1 MTVHGQVGILADV
14 AVCKRWPVYLPEIS
28 GLNQFSEFLRIL
40 LHSFRNLLPII
51 VVVSFFQLVI
61 VRQVPDDLASM
72 AFGLL
77 VVVFGVAL
85 FLQGLELGIFPIGKN
100 LSNEFAKKGSLPLLM
115 LFGFCMGFSAVVAEP
130 ALIAVASQ
138 AELISLGRIDGLTLR
153 LLVALSVGL
162 VVALGVVRTILGHS
176 LHWYMIIG
184 YLVVV
189 SVTFFAPEEIVGLAY
204 DSGGVTTN
212 IVTVP
217 LIASLGIGLAVSIRG
232 RNALAHGFGL
242 VALAV
247 MVPMISVQ
255 IYGIVVYSFADASA
269 AVALV
274 TELAPAA
281 VQAPV
286 PVPVAAIVDSGFS
299 AALMGM
305 FVDLLTMF
313 RDVAPIIAVILFFQ
327 YLVIRKHIAHIHKV
341 MGGFVLVIVGL
352 YAFVVG
358 LKLGLFP
365 IGRNMAEQLIGL
377 DTLLYIYLF
386 AFSIGFA
393 TTMAEP
399 ALIAIG
405 QKAEEAGKGKL
416 NGNRIRMLVAFGVAV
431 GITIGVHRIITGDS
445 IHYYIMGGYALVIA
459 LTWFAPKY
467 IVPLAFD
474 LGGVTTSEV
483 TVPLVTA
490 LGIGLATHIE
500 GRNVLIDGFGLI
512 AFASI
517 FPIVTVMLYAIMVER
532 YGRLKG
538 ETP

>member
-1 MTVHGQVGILADV
+1 MNPLT
-14 AVCKRWPVYLPEIS
+14 
-28 GLNQFSEFLRIL
+28 EFYNTLQ
-40 LHSFRNLLPII
+40 HAFRNLLPIVA
-51 VVVSFFQLVI
+51 VVAFFQAAVM
-61 VRQVPDDLASM
+61 RQVPDDLLAM

-100 LSNEFAKKGSLPLLM
+100 LSNEFAKRGSLPLLM
-115 LFGFCMGFSAVVAEP
+115 SFGFALGFAAVVAEP
-130 ALIAVASQ
+130 ALIAVATQ
-138 AELISLGRIDGLTLR
+138 AETISGGRIDGFTLR
-153 LLVALSVGL
+153 ILVALSVGV
-162 VVALGVVRTILGHS
+162 VVALGVVRTILGQS
-176 LHWYMIIG
+176 LHVYMIVG
-184 YLVVV
+184 YLLVVL
-189 SVTFFAPEEIVGLAY
+189 VTFFAPEEIVGLAY

-217 LIASLGIGLAVSIRG
+217 LVASLGIGLAMSIRG
-232 RNALAHGFGL
+232 RNPLTHGFGL

-255 IYGIVVYSFADASA
+255 LYGVAVYRFGDGAPVESVVA
-269 AVALV
+269 AANA
-274 TELAPAA
+274 APAA
-281 VQAPV
+281 QSG
-286 PVPVAAIVDSGFS
+286 AAGVGRFLLDM
-299 AALMGM
+299 LT
-305 FVDLLTMF
+305 DLLGMF
-313 RDVAPIIAVILFFQ
+313 RDVLPIISVVLFFQ
-327 YLVIRKHIAHIHKV
+327 YVVIRKPLAHLHKV
-341 MGGFVLVIVGL
+341 AGGFVLVIVGL

-365 IGRNMAEQLIGL
+365 IGRSMAEQLIAL
-377 DTLLYIYLF
+377 PNVFWVYLF

-416 NGNRIRMLVAFGVAV
+416 DGNRIRLLVAIGVAI
-431 GITIGVHRIITGDS
+431 GITVGVHRIIAGGS
-445 IHYYIMGGYALVIA
+445 IHYYIMAGYAVVIL
-459 LTWFAPKY
+459 LTWVAPRY

-490 LGIGLATHIE
+490 LGIGLATSIP
-500 GRNVLIDGFGLI
+500 GRNVLVDGFGLI

-517 FPIVTVMLYAIMVER
+517 FPIITVMLYAIVVER
-532 YGRLKG
+532 ALRSEGAS
-538 ETP
+538 T

>member
-1 MTVHGQVGILADV
+1 M
-14 AVCKRWPVYLPEIS
+14 
-28 GLNQFSEFLRIL
+28 NQLREFARIL
-40 LHSFRNLLPII
+40 RHSFRNLVPII
-51 VVVSFFQLVI
+51 VVVAFFQLAVM
-61 VRQVPDDLASM
+61 RQVPDGVGSM

-77 VVVFGVAL
+77 VVVLGVAL
-85 FLQGLELGIFPIGKN
+85 FLQGLELGIFPIGKS
-100 LSNEFAKKGSLPLLM
+100 LSNDFAKRGSLPLLM
-115 LFGFCMGFSAVVAEP
+115 GFGFCLGFSAVVAEP
-130 ALIAVASQ
+130 ALIAVATQ
-138 AELISLGRIDGLTLR
+138 AELISEGRIDGFTLR
-153 LLVALSVGL
+153 MLVALSVGA
-162 VVALGVVRTILGHS
+162 VVALGVVRTILGQS
-176 LHWYMIIG
+176 LHWYMIVG
-184 YLVVV
+184 YLIVVA
-189 SVTFFAPEEIVGLAY
+189 VTFVAPEEIVGLAY

-217 LIASLGIGLAVSIRG
+217 LIAALGIGLAVSIRG

-255 IYGIVVYSFADASA
+255 LYGIVVYSLADAA
-269 AVALV
+269 ETARALEQAVAD
-274 TELAPAA
+274 PAA
-281 VQAPV
+281 VGLVRTAGSIP
-286 PVPVAAIVDSGFS
+286 
-299 AALMGM
+299 LGM
-305 FVDLLTMF
+305 LTDLLRMF
-313 RDVAPIIAVILFFQ
+313 RDVLPIIAVILFFQ
-327 YLVIRKHIAHIHKV
+327 YVVIRKPIAHLNKV
-341 MGGFVLVIVGL
+341 VGGFVLVIVGL

-365 IGRNMAEQLIGL
+365 IGRSMAEQLIGL
-377 DTLLYIYLF
+377 DNVLWVYLF

-405 QKAEEAGKGKL
+405 QKAEEAGKGRL
-416 NGNRIRMLVAFGVAV
+416 NGNHIRILVAIGVAI
-431 GITIGVHRIITGDS
+431 GITIGVHRIIAGDS
-445 IHYYIMGGYALVIA
+445 IHYYIMGGYGFVIL
-459 LTWFAPKY
+459 LTWLTPKY

-517 FPIVTVMLYAIMVER
+517 FPIVTVMFYALYAER
-532 YGRLKG
+532 AIRHKG
-538 ETP
+538 ETS

>member
-1 MTVHGQVGILADV
+1 LNQLREFLGIL
-14 AVCKRWPVYLPEIS
+14 K
-28 GLNQFSEFLRIL
+28 
-40 LHSFRNLLPII
+40 HSFRNLLPII
-51 VVVSFFQLVI
+51 VVVAFFQFAVMQ
-61 VRQVPDDLASM
+61 QVPDDLLSM
-72 AFGLL
+72 VFGLL
-77 VVVFGVAL
+77 VVVLGVAL

-100 LSNEFAKKGSLPLLM
+100 LSNDFAKRGSLSLLM
-115 LFGFCMGFSAVVAEP
+115 IFGFCLGFSAVIAEP
-130 ALIAVASQ
+130 ALIAVADQ
-138 AELISLGRIDGLTLR
+138 AQIISEGRVNGLTLR
-153 LLVALSVGL
+153 LLVATSVGL
-162 VVALGVVRTILGHS
+162 VVALGVVRIILGHS

-184 YLVVV
+184 YVLVV

-217 LIASLGIGLAVSIRG
+217 LIAALGIGLAVSLRG
-232 RNALAHGFGL
+232 RNALTHGFGL

-255 IYGIVVYSFADASA
+255 VYGIVVYSFGEAG
-269 AVALV
+269 AVAANGAALLDPGV
-274 TELAPAA
+274 DEVVEPAA
-281 VQAPV
+281 
-286 PVPVAAIVDSGFS
+286 SS
-299 AALMGM
+299 LLLGM
-305 FVDLLTMF
+305 LTDLLVMF
-313 RDVAPIIAVILFFQ
+313 RDVLPIIAVVLFFQ
-327 YLVIRKHIAHIHKV
+327 YLVIRKSIAHIHKV

-365 IGRNMAEQLIGL
+365 IGRSMAEQLIGL
-377 DTLLYIYLF
+377 EMIFFVYLF
-386 AFSIGFA
+386 AFTIGFA

-405 QKAEEAGKGKL
+405 QKAEEAGKGRL
-416 NGNRIRMLVAFGVAV
+416 DGNLIRVLVALGVAI

-445 IHYYIMGGYALVIA
+445 IHFYIMGGYTLVVL
-459 LTWFAPKY
+459 LTWLSPGY
-467 IVPLAFD
+467 IVALAYD

-517 FPIVTVMLYAIMVER
+517 FPIITVMLYAIFVEA
-532 YGRLKG
+532 YARLKG
-538 ETP
+538 VET